1 MPPPDLPSS
10 GTRIKRVIT
19 RWITLLIMEDAECS
33 LTFVKVANQNI
44 IMAAAKPPCFTHPPN
59 LSKYTAD

>member
-1 MPPPDLPSS
+1 
-10 GTRIKRVIT
+10 
-19 RWITLLIMEDAECS
+19 MEDAECS